1 LCRPALART
10 ASKDLCGQAADEID
24 DDGIQLL
31 SDIEGIFADVPGEF
45 ISSTQLVRE
54 LKECD
59 ESPWRD
65 TELTAYKLS
74 LLLKPFGVKPRHG
87 PGKTARG
94 YWRTDFTDAFSR
106 YGCPGR
112 PGRPGRPGTSS
123 NQQGQG
129 KRVKIKPVP

>member
-1 LCRPALART
+1 MCRPALART
-10 ASKDLCGQAADEID
+10 ACKDLCGQAADEID

-94 YWRTDFTDAFSR
+94 YWAHRLHRRIQPVWVSR
-106 YGCPGR
+106 PSR
-112 PGRPGRPGTSS
+112 PSR
-123 NQQGQG
+123 NEL
-129 KRVKIKPVP
+129 